1 MVVVMAERWA
11 VVKVPLLVVWW
22 VVARVDLGDYL
33 TNQGMGGM
41 MSKDIFVEAMNK
53 IGKTQISKTLQG
65 SGEKYKYSRI

>member
-1 MVVVMAERWA
+1 MHVGWLVAAMVDE
-11 VVKVPLLVVWW
+11 
-22 VVARVDLGDYL
+22 RVDLGDYL
-33 TNQGMGGM
+33 TNQGMVGM